1 MPRLAARTGAALAF
15 AFDREHSEIEPAER
29 RITQIR

>member
-1 MPRLAARTGAALAF
+1 LVARTGAALAF
-15 AFDREHSEIEPAER
+15 AFDREHSEIEPVPH